1 MIDAHDLKEL
11 HHECGIAAVFHLPG
25 AAPSPLL
32 PIPGDTQ
39 SAARLIPRMLL
50 DMQNRGQLAAGMT
63 SFNPNRQAILETHKD
78 VGTVAE
84 VFRLNQRS
92 KLESILQ
99 RHDGQAAIGHVRYA
113 TCGKDEKSYAQPFER
128 SHGRK
133 AKWFAFAFN
142 GQLANFHEL
151 KQELLEKGDY
161 HLKRDT
167 DTEIIMHAISYE
179 LQDEGRVIDWRGVF
193 ARLAAKFDGAY
204 NIVLLSAQGELIVAR
219 DPLGIRPLCIAQES
233 PENAENG
240 ERAGSIFAAASESVP
255 LTHLGFRKI
264 RSLEPGTM
272 AIVNRDGVRIERFA
286 AKRGSAHC
294 FFEWIYFANVAS
306 TLDECSVY
314 LSRATLGRELAAME
328 DIPPGDDLIVVPVPD
343 TAKAAADAMAF
354 ALKLPS
360 VEGLMRNRY
369 VGRTF
374 IEGNANRAAKVRAKY
389 TPLPEV
395 LSGKRVLLVEDS
407 IVRATTLSALVREIR
422 EQGGAKEIHLR
433 VACPPII
440 APCYYGIDMSH
451 RGELIAPRFADNS
464 GGRLSAAAQAK
475 LAKELGAD
483 SLRYLPVGAL
493 ARALGMPEDRLCL
506 ACVTGRYPTP
516 TGQKLYEIA
525 GTNGHA
531 SNGTRAYES
540 LSSAPQ
546 VV

>member
-1 MIDAHDLKEL
+1 MSEGVELEVL
-11 HHECGIAAVFHLPG
+11 HHECGIAAVYHMPG
-25 AAPSPLL
+25 RQLSPLL
-32 PIPGDTQ
+32 PHQGEIQ

-63 SFNPNRQAILETHKD
+63 SFNPARQAILETHKD

-84 VFRLNQRS
+84 VFRLNQRA
-92 KLESILQ
+92 KLESILK
-99 RHDGQAAIGHVRYA
+99 RHEGQAAIGHVRYA

-142 GQLANFHEL
+142 GQLANFQEL

-167 DTEIIMHAISYE
+167 DTEIIMHAISFE
-179 LQDEGRVIDWRGVF
+179 LQDEGKVTDWRGVF

-219 DPLGIRPLCIAQES
+219 DPLGIRPLCIAQDVENES
-233 PENAENG
+233 G
-240 ERAGSIFAAASESVP
+240 RATPGPMFGAASESVP
-255 LTHLGFRKI
+255 LVHVGFREI

-306 TLDECSVY
+306 TLDDTSVY
-314 LSRATLGRELAAME
+314 LSRATLGRELAALE
-328 DIPPGDDLIVVPVPD
+328 DVPMGEDLIVVPVPD

-354 ALKLPS
+354 ALGLPT

-374 IEGNANRAAKVRAKY
+374 IEGDASRASKVRAKY

-395 LSGKRVLLVEDS
+395 LAGKRVILVEDS
-407 IVRATTLSALVREIR
+407 IVRATTLSALVKEIR

-440 APCYYGIDMSH
+440 APCFYGIDMS
-451 RGELIAPRFADNS
+451 RRDELIAPKFADLS
-464 GGRLSAAAQAK
+464 GGRLSAAAQDK
-475 LAKELGAD
+475 LAKQLGAN

-493 ARALGMPEDRLCL
+493 ARALGLSEDQLCL
-506 ACVTGRYPTP
+506 ACVSGRYPTP
-516 TGQKLYEIA
+516 TGQRLYEIA
-525 GTNGHA
+525 GSGDA
-531 SNGTRAYES
+531 SNGGRTYE
-540 LSSAPQ
+540 LSAPAGQ
-546 VV
+546 RA